1 MTFEEWWEREDRV
14 YLNEYSTFK
23 MVAAQAW
30 NHQQQRIDNLEAT
43 VKSHQIRPRGKSM
56 LSYLPEGYVLVP
68 IEPTDAMISFGV
80 TGYLD
85 PEAPTAEDHVKH
97 IYTLMIQSAQESE

>member
-30 NHQQQRIDNLEAT
+30 NEQQKRIDELERFVNYVAKDWIELSHDK
-43 VKSHQIRPRGKSM
+43 VRVQRDDYIKMAKSLMDR
-56 LSYLPEGYVLVP
+56 SY
-68 IEPTDAMISFGV
+68 D
-80 TGYLD
+80 
-85 PEAPTAEDHVKH
+85 
-97 IYTLMIQSAQESE
+97 